1 MVCMTHRWSEMDSNH
16 WYPEDKLPLGDGLL
30 SPPCRL
36 PEGGS
41 FLSRRE
47 TVSSNP
53 SPSSGESFANLT
65 HSIRSAAA
73 CFGRSQFD
81 IRTKKNDPVPTF
93 MPCNLG
99 MMYVDITALSLP
111 AACDPS
117 LRTAHHG
124 VVASS
129 ASGIRPSAEK
139 AAYRNCFNVGRSGS
153 RISRQRRAMA
163 GLLP

>member
-1 MVCMTHRWSEMDSNH
+1 MRS
-16 WYPEDKLPLGDGLL
+16 
-30 SPPCRL
+30 SPDRFQL
-36 PEGGS
+36 
-41 FLSRRE
+41 
-47 TVSSNP
+47 
-53 SPSSGESFANLT
+53 
-65 HSIRSAAA
+65 AAA
-73 CFGRSQFD
+73 YFGRSQFD

-139 AAYRNCFNVGRSGS
+139 AAYRNCFNVGRSGR